1 MRMNGPKTPEEARQ
15 YRYGKWAGF
24 LKGHPYKEGDC
35 IYEVFPPGRGA
46 THRQCDRKSQGESPF
61 CYAHNPQR
69 RVEKEA
75 AYRSKRVED
84 DRIVQTGEEL
94 LKRLGVEGHVDLH
107 PSKFEHVQAVVI
119 PFQELRKL
127 LERVGG

>member
-1 MRMNGPKTPEEARQ
+1 MNGPQTLEDARV
-15 YRYGKWAGF
+15 YRYAKWAGF
-24 LKGHPYKEGDC
+24 PKGHPYKEGDC
-35 IYEVFPPGRGA
+35 VYEIFPQGRGA
-46 THRQCDRKSQGESPF
+46 LHRRQCNRKRQGDSPF
-61 CYAHNPQR
+61 CHSHNPQR

-84 DRIVQTGEEL
+84 DKIVQTGEGL
-94 LKRLGVEGHVDLH
+94 LKRLGVEGYVDLH